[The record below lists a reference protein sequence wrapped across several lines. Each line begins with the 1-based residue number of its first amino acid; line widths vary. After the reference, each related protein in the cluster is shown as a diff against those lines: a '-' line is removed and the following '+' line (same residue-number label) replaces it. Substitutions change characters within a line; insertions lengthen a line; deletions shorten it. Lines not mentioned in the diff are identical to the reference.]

1 MIVATRPAR
10 TTSARRSDRTR
21 RTGST
26 PTELHHYVISVAARM
41 CGVHPQ
47 TLRHYERIGLVSP
60 ARTGGN
66 IRLYSDDDIRRLQ
79 QIQRLIDEL
88 GVNLAGVEVIMN
100 MADRIERQQREFEDR
115 VRELERQ
122 YQQDIDRLKRIIHKM
137 DKIPAS

>member
-1 MIVATRPAR
+1 MNR
-10 TTSARRSDRTR
+10 TAMVRSRRMTPSAGEASP
-21 RTGST
+21 SS
-26 PTELHHYVISVAARM
+26 HHYVISVAARM

-66 IRLYSDDDIRRLQ
+66 IRLYSDEDVQRLQ

-100 MADRIERQQREFEDR
+100 MTDRMERQQREFEER
-115 VRELERQ
+115 VQQMEQQYQRDLERF
-122 YQQDIDRLKRIIHKM
+122 KRIIHKM
-137 DKIPAS
+137 DKIASS